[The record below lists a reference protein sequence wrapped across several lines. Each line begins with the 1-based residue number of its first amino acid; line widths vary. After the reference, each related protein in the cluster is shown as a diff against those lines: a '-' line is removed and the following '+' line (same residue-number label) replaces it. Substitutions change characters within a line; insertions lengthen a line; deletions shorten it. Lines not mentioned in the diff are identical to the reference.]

1 MEGRRVFAA
10 EARELDRAERGAIV
24 CAGEEGRKRLEGKKK
39 KKKEEKKSDSRQK
52 RAREEKKKGGGVEK
66 EEAKQERGEREMTGG
81 VEGWRET

>member
-24 CAGEEGRKRLEGKKK
+24 CAREEGRKRLGGKKRRRK
-39 KKKEEKKSDSRQK
+39 RVTADKKEPGKRKKR
-52 RAREEKKKGGGVEK
+52 RRGGVEK